1 MTRRTLTA
9 GRPGTDHDDRW
20 WAAVHALYDEAFPG
34 LPRGIAA
41 ARAIGIDWRA
51 VTTPFAFFEDGRC
64 IAHVGLIWH
73 PMLLDGERHQIAGIH
88 AVCTA
93 RTHRRQGLCRALLE
107 RALDH
112 AGPALAKLHT
122 DDPPVYTGRGFRVVP
137 TWRFAAATPPQPVH
151 WRPLRPIE
159 NDLDNRILRD
169 ILARRSPVSR
179 RCCSRDEGWMVL
191 IDAALSGRLAGDFR
205 FLPDHEA
212 VVCGQRLDDG
222 RVLVTACFART
233 LPPAAVVLGALADL
247 GDRFV
252 WSFSPELLDP
262 GAVPEPAPAAIG
274 HFMVRGDWPLPAP
287 FGISPLWE
295 H

>member
-1 MTRRTLTA
+1 MPIRAFFA
-9 GRPGTDHDDRW
+9 GRPGTDHDPAW

-41 ARAIGIDWRA
+41 ARAAGVDWRT
-51 VTTPFAFFEDGRC
+51 VTTPFALFENGRC
-64 IAHVGLIWH
+64 VAHVGLIWH
-73 PMLLDGERHQIAGIH
+73 PMLLDGHRLRVAGVH

-93 RTHRRQGLCRALLE
+93 QSHRRQGLCRELLE
-107 RALDH
+107 AALAH

-137 TWRFAAATPPQPVH
+137 TWRFAAATAPRMVH
-151 WRPLRPIE
+151 WRPLHPIE

-169 ILARRSPVSR
+169 LLKDRSPVSH
-179 RCCSRDEGWMVL
+179 RCSSADEGWMVL

-205 FLPDHEA
+205 LLPDHEA
-212 VVCGQRLDDG
+212 VVCGERMADG
-222 RVLVTACFART
+222 RVLVTACIARE
-233 LPPAAVVLGALADL
+233 LPPAEVVLGALADL
-247 GDRFV
+247 GEHFV
-252 WSFSPELLDP
+252 WSFSPDRLDP
-262 GAVPEPAPAAIG
+262 AAVPEPAPARIG
-274 HFMVRGDWPLPAP
+274 HFMVRGGWPVAEP